1 MDRLGAMQTFVAII
15 DSGSISSAAA
25 RLGVGQPAVSKSLAA
40 LEAHL
45 GVPLLLRSTRG
56 SALTDAGRRF
66 LSHARAVLDEAEAAE
81 AAARDEAA
89 ALTGVL
95 RIAAPPAYA
104 NEVLIPALGGFR
116 AQHPGIILDLILDDR
131 RVDLLGEGIELAL
144 RGGAIADSTI
154 IARRFDRPRRLVVT
168 SQAWLAEHTA
178 PEHPRE
184 LIGQA
189 WIEYA
194 TWSGV
199 AWRFTRGEESET
211 VAFDPALRVSAAESL
226 RIAVRAGLGC
236 AIVSER
242 MVQRDLATG
251 ALVRLLPDWE
261 LPTGEMW
268 LLSPAGR
275 RMSARARAF
284 VTWLDAVVAGLT
296 TGPWA

>member
-1 MDRLGAMQTFVAII
+1 MDRLAAMQTFIAVV
-15 DSGSISSAAA
+15 DSGSISAAAA

-56 SALTDAGRRF
+56 SALTEAGRRF

-89 ALTGVL
+89 ALRGIL

-104 NEVLIPALGGFR
+104 NEVVIPALGAFR
-116 AQHPGIILDLILDDR
+116 ERHPAIMLDLILDDR

-144 RGGAIADSTI
+144 RGGAIADSAI
-154 IARRFDRPRRLVVT
+154 VARRIDRPPRLVAA
-168 SQAWLAEHTA
+168 SPAWCEARAVPT
-178 PEHPRE
+178 HPRE
-184 LIGQA
+184 LLAQD

-194 TWSGV
+194 PWSGT
-199 AWRFTRGEESET
+199 AWRFTRGAASEG
-211 VAFDPALRVSAAESL
+211 VAVTPTLRVSAAEAL
-226 RIAVRAGLGC
+226 RVALLAGLGC

-242 MVQRDLATG
+242 MVQRDLAAG
-251 ALVRLLPDWE
+251 ALVRLLPGWN
-261 LPTGEMW
+261 LPAGEMW

-284 VTWLDAVVAGLT
+284 SGWLDEVIAGLL
-296 TGPWA
+296 PPQKV

>member
-1 MDRLGAMQTFVAII
+1 MDRLAAMQTFVAVI
-15 DSGSISSAAA
+15 DSGSISAAAA

-66 LSHARAVLDEAEAAE
+66 LGHARAVIDEAEAAE

-104 NEVLIPALGGFR
+104 NEVLIPALGSFR
-116 AQHPGIILDLILDDR
+116 AQHPGIMLDLILDDR

-144 RGGAIADSTI
+144 RGGAIADSAI
-154 IARRFDRPRRLVVT
+154 IARRFDRPRRLVVA
-168 SQAWLAEHTA
+168 SRAWLAERT
-178 PEHPRE
+178 PPVHPRE

-194 TWSGV
+194 TWSGT

-211 VAFDPALRVSAAESL
+211 LTFAPALRVSAAESL
-226 RIAVRAGLGC
+226 RVAARAGLGC

-242 MVQRDLATG
+242 MVQRDLASGT
-251 ALVRLLPDWE
+251 LVPVLPGWD
-261 LPTGEMW
+261 LPAGEMW

-275 RMSARARAF
+275 RMSAKARAF
-284 VTWLDAVVAGLT
+284 AAWLDAVVAGLAA
-296 TGPWA
+296 TGQA

>member
-1 MDRLGAMQTFVAII
+1 MDRLAAMQTFVAVI
-15 DSGSISSAAA
+15 DSGSISAAAA

-104 NEVLIPALGGFR
+104 NEVLIPALGSFR
-116 AQHPGIILDLILDDR
+116 SQFPGIMLDLILDDR

-154 IARRFDRPRRLVVT
+154 IARRIDRPRRLVVA
-168 SQAWLAEHTA
+168 SEAWLAGRT
-178 PEHPRE
+178 PPQHPRE

-194 TWSGV
+194 TWSGM
-199 AWRFTRGEESET
+199 AWRFTRGAQCET
-211 VAFDPALRVSAAESL
+211 LTFAPTLRVSAAEAL
-226 RIAVRAGLGC
+226 RVAVEAGLGC

-242 MVQRDLATG
+242 MVQRDLRSG
-251 ALVRLLPDWE
+251 ALVRLLPDWD

-284 VTWLDAVVAGLT
+284 VTWLDAVVADLT
-296 TGPWA
+296 AGP